1 MKESSSQDFVFGMK
15 EFTLEAVTD
24 RLDEIRDCFEAER
37 VEISQEIDRLND
49 HLSGDFGMD
58 CDTSVEYE
66 RGLPKSM
73 SAMSLTTA
81 PVPSDRL
88 ETCSVC
94 NIKRPASSLSSSS
107 ASKHG
112 SPVCTMCETTRALRD
127 AKIGGAPSS
136 SASSVASTS
145 SSSSTLLHSR
155 SIPAHLSAADLK
167 LNTSAAAA
175 ENTRRNNNE
184 DSPNGA
190 PKSARSSA
198 GRFRSRLDSARHEHH
213 FLDEF

>member
-1 MKESSSQDFVFGMK
+1 MKQ
-15 EFTLEAVTD
+15 FTLEAVTD

-37 VEISQEIDRLND
+37 VEIGQEIDRLND
-49 HLSGDFGMD
+49 HLGGDFGMD
-58 CDTSVEYE
+58 CETSVEYE

-73 SAMSLTTA
+73 SAMSLSSA
-81 PVPSDRL
+81 PVPADRM

-94 NIKRPASSLSSSS
+94 NTKRPAASLSSSGGG
-107 ASKHG
+107 KNG
-112 SPVCTMCETTRALRD
+112 LPVCTMCETTRALRD
-127 AKIGGAPSS
+127 AKIGGASTSLTAPSSS
-136 SASSVASTS
+136 SASSVASAGSAATS
-145 SSSSTLLHSR
+145 STMLHSR

-167 LNTSAAAA
+167 LNTASVVA

-190 PKSARSSA
+190 PKSARSA
-198 GRFRSRLDSARHEHH
+198 VGRFRSRLDSARHEHH